1 MRPDEGGGYPAHMLE
16 VYFPNSVATEAKTV
30 LNRIVTLLNDDLQAR
45 PAMVS
50 SAQDGWEGAYRT
62 EFDETWRTQET
73 RLVSLKEDLQTLAGQ
88 IQTAMENVSAEN
100 ERRAGLR
107 EQYVEENTET
117 EPAGAN

>member
-30 LNRIVTLLNDDLQAR
+30 LNRIVALLNDDLQAR

-88 IQTAMENVSAEN
+88 IQTAMENVAAEN
-100 ERRAGLR
+100 ERRATLR